1 MSQPL
6 PPVTILLCTANGAR
20 FLPAQLA
27 SLLEQS
33 HADWSLWISD
43 DGSTDGS
50 RAIAEAFRDTHATT
64 RDIRLIDGP
73 RQGAAANFM
82 SLLCHPD
89 LPGGLVALCDQDDVW
104 HPDKLERA
112 ARRLAAA
119 PRERP
124 ALYGAQ
130 SVHVDEA
137 LRPIGASRPPRRAP
151 RFANALTQNIVSG
164 HSAAMNGAALSLVR
178 AAGPPAGIAYHDWWL
193 YQLISGAGGA
203 VLIDEAR
210 VLLYRQHAVN
220 VLGAHRGA
228 RTRLRR
234 LAMVFGGEYGRWIDA
249 QSAALGQAGA
259 LLTAENRAILASLR
273 AGLGRGPL
281 GLPHLMRAGVH
292 RQSRAGTA
300 LFYLAATLGRI

>member
-6 PPVTILLCTANGAR
+6 PPVTILLCTATGGAR

-27 SLLEQS
+27 SFLEQS

-50 RAIAEAFRDTHATT
+50 RAIAEAFRDAHAET

-89 LPGGLVALCDQDDVW
+89 LPGGLVALSDQDDVW
-104 HPDKLERA
+104 QPDKLERA
-112 ARRLAAA
+112 ARRLSAAA
-119 PRERP
+119 PERP

-151 RFANALTQNIVSG
+151 GFANALSQNIVSG

-178 AAGPPAGIAYHDWWL
+178 AAGPPAGIVYHDWWL

-203 VLIDEAR
+203 
-210 VLLYRQHAVN
+210 
-220 VLGAHRGA
+220 
-228 RTRLRR
+228 
-234 LAMVFGGEYGRWIDA
+234 
-249 QSAALGQAGA
+249 
-259 LLTAENRAILASLR
+259 LLTVGNRARLASLR
-273 AGLGRGPL
+273 AGLSRGPF
-281 GLPHLMRAGVH
+281 GLPHLIRAGVH

-300 LFYLAATLGRI
+300 LFYLAAALGRI